1 MIRERVVTFTD
12 RTLYTVQECIRF
24 RADCLPE
31 GIPEGNRWSD
41 VLYVE
46 LVAPDGRPVSQGKY
60 PVRDGRSSGMLAI
73 PSTALTGNYFLK
85 CYTRWMRNRGSANYC
100 YIPLKIVNPFRE
112 EMTVPPNGDQGGGVK
127 AHPYM
132 SGDLACTTARK
143 IYEPG
148 EKVRVSLSALSAGR
162 HPAVNWCMTVVP
174 AGALDTCSGP
184 VIPASEDPPAGPFTV
199 RYLPDRDG
207 LSVSGSVIGSGGEP
221 RSYAGVH
228 LALLGG
234 RPDYL
239 PAVADEYGR
248 FVIPVPE
255 RTGMLEMF
263 VAPDP
268 GEDPAEIRVDQDFD
282 TEMIPLS
289 AGTFRLT
296 GREREIAT
304 QMAVRMQLSGIYH
317 PSPDSGAGENIR
329 DTLSPGL
336 PFYGTPV
343 RRIEIDDY
351 VNLPNLEEVFIN
363 LVPEVYVI
371 RRKGVPELRIESDN
385 SGIGIYRPL
394 ITIDHIPVFDQ
405 QEVLGI
411 VSEKIGRIDV
421 INEVYLKGNLSFGG
435 VIAITSVAGDM
446 AGIDLAGG
454 SYFFDFKSFY
464 PDPPAPS
471 RGPPVPSPGEM
482 DRIPDTRNTFLWLD
496 HLEIEQNTTREIS
509 FRAPSDPGEYQV
521 VVRGTAPGG
530 AMLLQAASFT
540 VD

>member
-1 MIRERVVTFTD
+1 MIGERVVPFTD
-12 RTLYTVQECIRF
+12 RTIYTVRECIRF
-24 RADCLPE
+24 RADCLQE

-60 PVRDGRSSGMLAI
+60 PIRDGRSSGMLAI
-73 PSTALTGNYFLK
+73 PSAALTGNYFLK
-85 CYTRWMRNRGSANYC
+85 CYTRWMRNRGAGNFS

-112 EMTVPPNGDQGGGVK
+112 EMTPPPNGYPEGGLK

-132 SGDLACTTARK
+132 SGDLACTIARK

-148 EKVRVSLSALSAGR
+148 EKVRVSLSAVPASR
-162 HPAVNWCMTVVP
+162 HTAVNWCMTVVP

-184 VIPASEDPPAGPFTV
+184 VLTTKKDAPAGPFTV

-248 FVIPVPE
+248 FVIPVPD

-296 GREREIAT
+296 GREREMAT
-304 QMAVRMQLSGIYH
+304 RMAVRMQLSGIYH
-317 PSPDSGAGENIR
+317 PSPESGAGETLP
-329 DTLSPGL
+329 DTLSRGL

-351 VNLPNLEEVFIN
+351 VNLPNLEEMFIN
-363 LVPEVYVI
+363 LVPEVFVV

-405 QEVLGI
+405 KEVLGI
-411 VSEKIGRIDV
+411 VPEKIERIDV
-421 INEVYLKGNLSFGG
+421 INEVYLKGDLSFGG
-435 VIAITSVAGDM
+435 VIAIISRAGDM
-446 AGIDLAGG
+446 AGIDLGGG
-454 SYFFDFKSFY
+454 SYFFDFKAFS
-464 PDPPAPS
+464 PGAPA
-471 RGPPVPSPGEM
+471 PSPGEM

-509 FRAPSDPGEYQV
+509 FRAPADPGEYQV

-530 AMLLQAASFT
+530 ALLLQAASFT